1 MKQALLEAY
10 RAMGTTGK
18 NPNVGCVLVKNNLII
33 ARARTSPG
41 GRPHAEENLISQLS
55 KTELNGSSLFVTLEP
70 CAHKGKNGTSCAE
83 LISNSGIKEVFIT
96 NNDPDLRTSGKGLE
110 ILRK

>member
-10 RAMGTTGK
+10 RLWVQLEKTQCWMCSGK
-18 NPNVGCVLVKNNLII
+18 NNFII

-83 LISNSGIKEVFIT
+83 LISNSGIKEVFIS
-96 NNDPDLRTSGKGLE
+96 NM
-110 ILRK
+110 IQI